1 MQLRQH
7 LKLWKQRLHRWH
19 INWRMQ
25 KAKAQLE
32 NSDMAMIDIAETA
45 GYSSEA
51 AFSKAFKHLL
61 GLPPGQVRRS
71 SNA

>member
-1 MQLRQH
+1 MVGMPPKTYL
-7 LKLWKQRLHRWH
+7 

-61 GLPPGQVRRS
+61 GLPPGQVRRR